1 MRGIHAS
8 LLIWSVLTF
17 ALVGCA
23 TTSRIVT
30 DPPGLRVS
38 LNGQEFGP
46 TPCEV
51 STKATSFG
59 SFHLQILDE
68 EGAVLHRQ
76 DLQKAFRVWGLFWPP
91 YGVFYN
97 LFELYPQYTAEPVT
111 LGSGSKTWRVMP
123 Y

>member
-1 MRGIHAS
+1 M
-8 LLIWSVLTF
+8 
-17 ALVGCA
+17 
-23 TTSRIVT
+23 
-30 DPPGLRVS
+30 
-38 LNGQEFGP
+38 
-46 TPCEV
+46 
-51 STKATSFG
+51 
-59 SFHLQILDE
+59 QILDE

-111 LGSGSKTWRVMP
+111 LGSGHKTWRVMP